1 MYNELMTVIV
11 DDITAFDYYARS
23 PVNGAM
29 ADRAR
34 RIVRDGFSTTTKK
47 AVEDFLDNMHGI
59 DPRKLHLATANPA
72 NRPYK
77 NKIKYRVFSDD
88 RLLDG
93 SYALSENLLLVP
105 PEAALIAL
113 APKCEPV
120 EFIELASLLC
130 SRFYL
135 DQFSE
140 YGVMPREV
148 LLATPESITAY
159 MDAVP
164 GLRGSVKT
172 RKLLPFITV
181 NAESPME
188 VKVDMLTSLPK
199 RYGGKGIPRPV
210 LGHAVSV
217 PEQFQR
223 SLGSATF
230 RYDFYWPAHNLE
242 VEYDSDAVHG
252 NAEKKP
258 HDSRRR
264 NIIQAQGVRC
274 LTLTRDQVMHDFAF
288 EEYIFE
294 LSSLLGVR
302 YSTRTERN
310 YELEQGLR
318 AHLFNSEL
326 RDARWRSL
334 WA

>member
-1 MYNELMTVIV
+1 MTVIV
-11 DDITAFDYYARS
+11 DDITAFDYYAHN
-23 PVNGAM
+23 PVNEAM
-29 ADRAR
+29 TARAR
-34 RIVRDGFSTTTKK
+34 RIVRDGYSPTTKK
-47 AVEDFLDNMHGI
+47 AVEDFLDNPHGV
-59 DPRKLHLATANPA
+59 DPRKLRLATANPA
-72 NRPYK
+72 ERPYK
-77 NKIKYRVFSDD
+77 NKIKYRVFTDEQF
-88 RLLDG
+88 LDG
-93 SYALSENLLLVP
+93 SYALSEDLLLVP

-113 APKCEPV
+113 APKFEPV

-130 SRFYL
+130 ARFYL
-135 DQFSE
+135 DQYSE
-140 YGVMPREV
+140 YGIMPREAP
-148 LLATPESITAY
+148 LATPESITAY

-164 GLRGSVKT
+164 GLKGSVKT
-172 RKLLPFITV
+172 KKLLPFVTV

-217 PEQFQR
+217 PEQYQR

-230 RYDFYWPAHNLE
+230 RYDFFWPAHNLE

-252 NAEKKP
+252 YAEKKP

-274 LTLTRDQVMHDFAF
+274 LTLTRDQVMHDLAF

-302 YSTRTERN
+302 FTKRTERD

-318 AHLFNSEL
+318 AHLFNNDL
-326 RDARWRSL
+326 RAAKWRSL
-334 WA
+334 WS

>member
-11 DDITAFDYYARS
+11 DDITAFDYYAHN
-23 PVNGAM
+23 PVNEAM
-29 ADRAR
+29 TARAR
-34 RIVRDGFSTTTKK
+34 RIVRDGYSPTTKK
-47 AVEDFLDNMHGI
+47 AVEDFLDNPHGV
-59 DPRKLHLATANPA
+59 DPRKLRLATANPA
-72 NRPYK
+72 ERPCK
-77 NKIKYRVFSDD
+77 NKIKYRVFTDEQF
-88 RLLDG
+88 LDG
-93 SYALSENLLLVP
+93 SYALSEDLLLVP

-113 APKCEPV
+113 APKSEPV

-130 SRFYL
+130 ARFYL
-135 DQFSE
+135 DQYSE
-140 YGVMPREV
+140 YGIMPREAP
-148 LLATPESITAY
+148 LATPESIMAY

-164 GLRGSVKT
+164 GLKGSVKT
-172 RKLLPFITV
+172 KKLLPFVTV

-188 VKVDMLTSLPK
+188 VKVDMLASLPK

-217 PEQFQR
+217 PEQYQR

-230 RYDFYWPAHNLE
+230 RYDFFWPAHNLE

-274 LTLTRDQVMHDFAF
+274 LTLTRDQVMHDLAF

-302 YSTRTERN
+302 FTKRTERD
-310 YELEQGLR
+310 YELEQRLR
-318 AHLFNSEL
+318 AHLFNNDL
-326 RDARWRSL
+326 RAAKWRSL
-334 WA
+334 WS

>member
-11 DDITAFDYYARS
+11 DDITAFDYYAHN
-23 PVNGAM
+23 PVNEASSH
-29 ADRAR
+29 RAR
-34 RIVRDGFSTTTKK
+34 RIVRDGYSPTTKK
-47 AVEDFLDNMHGI
+47 AVEDFLDNPHGV
-59 DPRKLHLATANPA
+59 DPRKLRLATANPA
-72 NRPYK
+72 ERPYK
-77 NKIKYRVFSDD
+77 NKIKYRVFTDEQF
-88 RLLDG
+88 LDG
-93 SYALSENLLLVP
+93 SYALSEELLLVP

-113 APKCEPV
+113 APKSEPV

-130 SRFYL
+130 ARFYL
-135 DQFSE
+135 DQYSE
-140 YGVMPREV
+140 YGIMPREAP
-148 LLATPESITAY
+148 LASPESITAY

-164 GLRGSVKT
+164 GLKGSVKT
-172 RKLLPFITV
+172 KKLLPFVTV

-210 LGHAVSV
+210 LGHAVFV
-217 PEQFQR
+217 PEQYQR

-230 RYDFYWPAHNLE
+230 RYDFFWPTHNLE

-274 LTLTRDQVMHDFAF
+274 LTLTRDQVMHDLAF

-302 YSTRTERN
+302 FTKRTERD

-318 AHLFNSEL
+318 AHLFNNDL
-326 RDARWRSL
+326 RAAKWRSL
-334 WA
+334 WS

>member
-11 DDITAFDYYARS
+11 DDITAFDYYAHN
-23 PVNGAM
+23 PVNEAM
-29 ADRAR
+29 TARAR
-34 RIVRDGFSTTTKK
+34 RIVRDGYSPTTKK
-47 AVEDFLDNMHGI
+47 AVEDFLDNPHGV
-59 DPRKLHLATANPA
+59 DPRKLRLATANPA
-72 NRPYK
+72 ERPYK
-77 NKIKYRVFSDD
+77 NKIKYRVFTDEQF
-88 RLLDG
+88 LDG
-93 SYALSENLLLVP
+93 SYALSEDLLLVP

-113 APKCEPV
+113 APKSEPV

-130 SRFYL
+130 ARFYL
-135 DQFSE
+135 DQYSE
-140 YGVMPREV
+140 YGIMPREAP
-148 LLATPESITAY
+148 LATPESIMAY

-164 GLRGSVKT
+164 GLKGSVKT
-172 RKLLPFITV
+172 KKLLPFVTV

-188 VKVDMLTSLPK
+188 VKVDMLASLPK

-217 PEQFQR
+217 PEQYQR

-230 RYDFYWPAHNLE
+230 RYDFFWPAHNLE

-274 LTLTRDQVMHDFAF
+274 LTLTRDQVIHDLAF

-302 YSTRTERN
+302 FTKRTERD

-318 AHLFNSEL
+318 AHLFNNDL
-326 RDARWRSL
+326 RAAKWRSL
-334 WA
+334 WS

>member
-1 MYNELMTVIV
+1 MTVIV
-11 DDITAFDYYARS
+11 DDITAFDYYAHN
-23 PVNGAM
+23 PVNEAM
-29 ADRAR
+29 TARAQ
-34 RIVRDGFSTTTKK
+34 RIVCDGYSPTTKK
-47 AVEDFLDNMHGI
+47 AVEDFLDNPHGV
-59 DPRKLHLATANPA
+59 DPRKLRLATANPA
-72 NRPYK
+72 ERPYK
-77 NKIKYRVFSDD
+77 NKIKYRVFTDEQF
-88 RLLDG
+88 LDG
-93 SYALSENLLLVP
+93 SYALSEGLLLVP

-113 APKCEPV
+113 APKSEPV

-130 SRFYL
+130 ARFYL
-135 DQFSE
+135 DRYSE
-140 YGVMPREV
+140 YGIMPREAP
-148 LLATPESITAY
+148 LASPESITAY

-164 GLRGSVKT
+164 GLKGSVKT
-172 RKLLPFITV
+172 KKLLPFVTV

-217 PEQFQR
+217 PEQYQR

-230 RYDFYWPAHNLE
+230 RYDFFWPAHNLE

-274 LTLTRDQVMHDFAF
+274 LTLTRDQVMHDLAF

-302 YSTRTERN
+302 FTKRTERD

-318 AHLFNSEL
+318 AHLFNNDL
-326 RDARWRSL
+326 RAAKWRSL
-334 WA
+334 WS

>member
-1 MYNELMTVIV
+1 MTVIV
-11 DDITAFDYYARS
+11 DDITAFDYYAHN
-23 PVNGAM
+23 PMNEAM
-29 ADRAR
+29 AARAR
-34 RIVRDGFSTTTKK
+34 RIVRDGYSPTTKK
-47 AVEDFLDNMHGI
+47 AVEDFLDNPHGV
-59 DPRKLHLATANPA
+59 DPRKLRLATANPA
-72 NRPYK
+72 ERPYK
-77 NKIKYRVFSDD
+77 NKIKYRVFTDEQF
-88 RLLDG
+88 LDG
-93 SYALSENLLLVP
+93 SYALSEDLLVVP

-113 APKCEPV
+113 APKSEPV

-130 SRFYL
+130 ARFYL
-135 DQFSE
+135 DQYSE
-140 YGVMPREV
+140 YGIMPREAP
-148 LLATPESITAY
+148 LASPESITAY

-164 GLRGSVKT
+164 RLKGSVKT
-172 RKLLPFITV
+172 KKLLPFVTV

-217 PEQFQR
+217 PEQYQR

-230 RYDFYWPAHNLE
+230 RYDFFWPAHNLE

-274 LTLTRDQVMHDFAF
+274 LTLTRDQVMHDLAF

-294 LSSLLGVR
+294 LSLLLGVR
-302 YSTRTERN
+302 FTKRTERD

-318 AHLFNSEL
+318 AHLFNNDL
-326 RDARWRSL
+326 RAAKWRSL
-334 WA
+334 WS

>member
-11 DDITAFDYYARS
+11 DDITAFDYYTHN
-23 PVNGAM
+23 PVNEAM
-29 ADRAR
+29 AARAR
-34 RIVRDGFSTTTKK
+34 RIVHDGYSATTKK
-47 AVEDFLDNMHGI
+47 AIEDFFDNPHGV
-59 DPRKLHLATANPA
+59 DPRKLHLATSNPA

-77 NKIKYRVFSDD
+77 NKIKYRVYTDE

-93 SYALSENLLLVP
+93 SYALSENLLLIP

-130 SRFYL
+130 SRFCL

-140 YGVMPREV
+140 YGVMPREAP
-148 LLATPESITAY
+148 LATPGSIMAY

-164 GLRGSVKT
+164 GLKGSVKT
-172 RKLLPFITV
+172 RKLLPFITA

-217 PEQFQR
+217 PDQFQR

-230 RYDFYWPAHNLE
+230 RYDFFWPAHNLE

-252 NAEKKP
+252 KAEKKP
-258 HDSRRR
+258 YDSRRR
-264 NIIQAQGVRC
+264 NIIQTQGVRC
-274 LTLTRDQVMHDFAF
+274 LTLTRDQVMHDLAF

-302 YSTRTERN
+302 YSRRTEQN

>member
-11 DDITAFDYYARS
+11 DDITAFDYYTHN
-23 PVNGAM
+23 PVNEAM
-29 ADRAR
+29 AARAR
-34 RIVRDGFSTTTKK
+34 RIVHDGYSATTKK
-47 AVEDFLDNMHGI
+47 AVEVFFDNPHGV
-59 DPRKLHLATANPA
+59 DPRKLHLATSNPA

-77 NKIKYRVFSDD
+77 NKIKYRVYTDE

-93 SYALSENLLLVP
+93 SYALSENLLLIP

-113 APKCEPV
+113 APKCESV

-130 SRFYL
+130 SRFCL

-140 YGVMPREV
+140 YGVMPREAP
-148 LLATPESITAY
+148 LATPGSIMAY

-164 GLRGSVKT
+164 GLKGSVKT
-172 RKLLPFITV
+172 RKLLPFITA

-217 PEQFQR
+217 PDQFQR

-230 RYDFYWPAHNLE
+230 RYDFFWPAHNLE

-252 NAEKKP
+252 KAEKKP
-258 HDSRRR
+258 YDSRRR
-264 NIIQAQGVRC
+264 NIIQTQGVRC
-274 LTLTRDQVMHDFAF
+274 LTLTRDQVMHDLAF

-302 YSTRTERN
+302 YSRRTEQN

>member
-11 DDITAFDYYARS
+11 DDITAFDYYTHN
-23 PVNGAM
+23 PVNEAM
-29 ADRAR
+29 AARAR
-34 RIVRDGFSTTTKK
+34 RIVHDGYSATTKK
-47 AVEDFLDNMHGI
+47 AVEDFFDNPHGV
-59 DPRKLHLATANPA
+59 DPRKLHLATSNPA

-77 NKIKYRVFSDD
+77 NKIKYRVYTDE

-93 SYALSENLLLVP
+93 SYALSENLLLIP

-130 SRFYL
+130 SRFCL

-140 YGVMPREV
+140 YGVMPREAP
-148 LLATPESITAY
+148 LATPGSIMAY
-159 MDAVP
+159 MDAAP
-164 GLRGSVKT
+164 GLKGSVKT
-172 RKLLPFITV
+172 RKLLPFITA

-217 PEQFQR
+217 PDQFQR

-230 RYDFYWPAHNLE
+230 RYVFFWPAHNLE

-252 NAEKKP
+252 KAEKKP
-258 HDSRRR
+258 YDSRRR
-264 NIIQAQGVRC
+264 NIIQTQGVRC
-274 LTLTRDQVMHDFAF
+274 LTLTRDQVMHDLAF

-302 YSTRTERN
+302 YSRRTEQN

>member
-11 DDITAFDYYARS
+11 DDITAFDYYTHS
-23 PVNGAM
+23 PVNEAM
-29 ADRAR
+29 AARAR
-34 RIVRDGFSTTTKK
+34 RIVRDGYSATTKK
-47 AVEDFLDNMHGI
+47 AVEDFLDNPHGV
-59 DPRKLHLATANPA
+59 DPQKLHLATSNPA

-77 NKIKYRVFSDD
+77 NKIKYRVYTDE

-135 DQFSE
+135 DRFSE
-140 YGVMPREV
+140 YGVMPREAP
-148 LLATPESITAY
+148 LATPGSIMAY

-164 GLRGSVKT
+164 GLKGSVKT
-172 RKLLPFITV
+172 RRLLPFVTA

-217 PEQFQR
+217 PDQFQR

-230 RYDFYWPAHNLE
+230 RYDFFWPAHNLE

-252 NAEKKP
+252 KAEKKP
-258 HDSRRR
+258 YDSRRR
-264 NIIQAQGVRC
+264 NIIQTQGVRC
-274 LTLTRDQVMHDFAF
+274 LTLTRDQVMHDLAF

-302 YSTRTERN
+302 YSRRTEQN

>member
-1 MYNELMTVIV
+1 MTVIV
-11 DDITAFDYYARS
+11 DDITAFDYYAHN
-23 PVNGAM
+23 PVNEAM
-29 ADRAR
+29 AARAR
-34 RIVRDGFSTTTKK
+34 RIVRDGYSPTTKK
-47 AVEDFLDNMHGI
+47 AVEDFLDNPHGV
-59 DPRKLHLATANPA
+59 DPRKLRLATANPA
-72 NRPYK
+72 ERPYK
-77 NKIKYRVFSDD
+77 NKIKYRVFTDEQF
-88 RLLDG
+88 LDG
-93 SYALSENLLLVP
+93 SYALSEDLLLVP

-113 APKCEPV
+113 APKSEPV

-130 SRFYL
+130 ARFYL
-135 DQFSE
+135 DQYSE
-140 YGVMPREV
+140 YGIMPREAP
-148 LLATPESITAY
+148 LATPESIMAY

-164 GLRGSVKT
+164 GLKGSVKT
-172 RKLLPFITV
+172 KKLLPFVTV

-188 VKVDMLTSLPK
+188 VKVDMLASLPK

-217 PEQFQR
+217 PEQYQR

-230 RYDFYWPAHNLE
+230 RYDFFWPAHNLE

-274 LTLTRDQVMHDFAF
+274 LTLTRDQVMHDLAF

-302 YSTRTERN
+302 FTKRTERD

-318 AHLFNSEL
+318 AHLFNNDL
-326 RDARWRSL
+326 RAAKWRSL
-334 WA
+334 WS

>member
-11 DDITAFDYYARS
+11 DDITAFDYYAHN

-29 ADRAR
+29 IDRAR
-34 RIVRDGFSTTTKK
+34 RMIRDGYSATTKK
-47 AVEDFLDNMHGI
+47 AVEGFLNNTHGI

-77 NKIKYRVFSDD
+77 NKVKYRVFTNDQ
-88 RLLDG
+88 
-93 SYALSENLLLVP
+93 LVP

-113 APKCEPV
+113 APKSEPV
-120 EFIELASLLC
+120 EFVELASLLC
-130 SRFYL
+130 ARFYL
-135 DQFSE
+135 DRYSE
-140 YGVMPREV
+140 YGIMPREAP
-148 LLATPESITAY
+148 LASPESITAY

-164 GLRGSVKT
+164 GLKGSVKT
-172 RKLLPFITV
+172 KKLLPFVTV

-217 PEQFQR
+217 PEQYQR

-230 RYDFYWPAHNLE
+230 RYDFFWPAHNLE

-274 LTLTRDQVMHDFAF
+274 LTLTRDQVMHDLAF

-302 YSTRTERN
+302 YSARTERN

-334 WA
+334 WE

>member
-1 MYNELMTVIV
+1 MTVIV
-11 DDITAFDYYARS
+11 DDITAFDYYAHN
-23 PVNGAM
+23 PVNEAM
-29 ADRAR
+29 AARAR
-34 RIVRDGFSTTTKK
+34 RIVRDGYSPTTKK
-47 AVEDFLDNMHGI
+47 AVEGFLGNPHGV
-59 DPRKLHLATANPA
+59 DPRKLRLATANPA
-72 NRPYK
+72 ERPYK
-77 NKIKYRVFSDD
+77 NKIKYRVFTDEQF
-88 RLLDG
+88 LDG
-93 SYALSENLLLVP
+93 SYALSEELLLVP
-105 PEAALIAL
+105 PEATLIAL
-113 APKCEPV
+113 APKSEPV

-130 SRFYL
+130 ARFYL
-135 DQFSE
+135 DQYSE
-140 YGVMPREV
+140 YGIMPREAP
-148 LLATPESITAY
+148 LATPESITAY

-164 GLRGSVKT
+164 GLKGSVKT
-172 RKLLPFITV
+172 KKLLPFVTV

-188 VKVDMLTSLPK
+188 VKIDMLTSLPK
-199 RYGGKGIPRPV
+199 RYGGKGIPRPE

-217 PEQFQR
+217 PEQYQR

-230 RYDFYWPAHNLE
+230 RYDFFWPAHNLE

-274 LTLTRDQVMHDFAF
+274 LTLTRDQVMHDLAF

-302 YSTRTERN
+302 FTKRTERD

-318 AHLFNSEL
+318 AHLFNNDL
-326 RDARWRSL
+326 RAAKWRSL
-334 WA
+334 WS

>member
-11 DDITAFDYYARS
+11 DDITAFDYYTHN
-23 PVNGAM
+23 PVNEAM
-29 ADRAR
+29 AARAR
-34 RIVRDGFSTTTKK
+34 RIVHDGYSATTKK
-47 AVEDFLDNMHGI
+47 AVEDFFDNPHGV
-59 DPRKLHLATANPA
+59 DPRKLHLATSNPA

-77 NKIKYRVFSDD
+77 NKIKYRVYTDE

-93 SYALSENLLLVP
+93 SYALSENLLLIP

-113 APKCEPV
+113 APKCESV

-130 SRFYL
+130 SRFCL

-140 YGVMPREV
+140 YGVMPREAP
-148 LLATPESITAY
+148 LATPGSIMAY

-164 GLRGSVKT
+164 GLKGSVKT
-172 RKLLPFITV
+172 RKLLPFITA

-217 PEQFQR
+217 PDQFQR

-230 RYDFYWPAHNLE
+230 RYDFFWPAHNLE

-252 NAEKKP
+252 KAEKKP
-258 HDSRRR
+258 YDSRRR
-264 NIIQAQGVRC
+264 NIIQTQGVRC
-274 LTLTRDQVMHDFAF
+274 LTLTRDQVMHDLAF

-302 YSTRTERN
+302 YSRRTEQN

>member
-11 DDITAFDYYARS
+11 DDITAFDYYTHN
-23 PVNGAM
+23 PVNEAM
-29 ADRAR
+29 AARAR
-34 RIVRDGFSTTTKK
+34 RIVHDGYSATTKK
-47 AVEDFLDNMHGI
+47 AVEDFFDNPHGV
-59 DPRKLHLATANPA
+59 DPRKLHLATSNPA

-77 NKIKYRVFSDD
+77 NKIKYRVYTDE

-93 SYALSENLLLVP
+93 SYALSENLLLIP

-113 APKCEPV
+113 APKCESV

-130 SRFYL
+130 SRFCL

-140 YGVMPREV
+140 YGVMPREAP
-148 LLATPESITAY
+148 LATPGSIMAY

-164 GLRGSVKT
+164 GLKGSVKT
-172 RKLLPFITV
+172 RKLLPFITA

-217 PEQFQR
+217 PDQFQR

-230 RYDFYWPAHNLE
+230 RYDFFWPAHNLE

-252 NAEKKP
+252 KAEKKP
-258 HDSRRR
+258 YDSRRR
-264 NIIQAQGVRC
+264 NIIQTQGVRC
-274 LTLTRDQVMHDFAF
+274 LTLTRDQVMHDLAF

-302 YSTRTERN
+302 YSRRTEQN

-326 RDARWRSL
+326 RGARWRSL

>member
-11 DDITAFDYYARS
+11 DDITAFDYYTHN
-23 PVNGAM
+23 PVNEAM
-29 ADRAR
+29 AARAR
-34 RIVRDGFSTTTKK
+34 RIVHDGYSATTKK
-47 AVEDFLDNMHGI
+47 AVEDFFDNPHGV
-59 DPRKLHLATANPA
+59 DPRKLHLATSNPA

-77 NKIKYRVFSDD
+77 NKIKYRVYTDE

-93 SYALSENLLLVP
+93 SYALSENLLLIP

-130 SRFYL
+130 SRFCL

-140 YGVMPREV
+140 YGVMPREAP
-148 LLATPESITAY
+148 LATPGSIMAY

-164 GLRGSVKT
+164 GLKGSVKT
-172 RKLLPFITV
+172 RKLLPFITA

-217 PEQFQR
+217 PDQFQR

-230 RYDFYWPAHNLE
+230 RYDFFWPAHNLE
-242 VEYDSDAVHG
+242 GEYDSDAVHG
-252 NAEKKP
+252 KAEKKP
-258 HDSRRR
+258 YDSRRR
-264 NIIQAQGVRC
+264 NIIQTQGVRC
-274 LTLTRDQVMHDFAF
+274 LTLTRDQVMHDLAF

-302 YSTRTERN
+302 YSRRTEQN

>member
-1 MYNELMTVIV
+1 MFTDEQ
-11 DDITAFDYYARS
+11 F
-23 PVNGAM
+23 
-29 ADRAR
+29 
-34 RIVRDGFSTTTKK
+34 
-47 AVEDFLDNMHGI
+47 
-59 DPRKLHLATANPA
+59 
-72 NRPYK
+72 
-77 NKIKYRVFSDD
+77 
-88 RLLDG
+88 LDG
-93 SYALSENLLLVP
+93 SYALSEDLLLVP

-113 APKCEPV
+113 APKSEPV

-130 SRFYL
+130 ARFYL
-135 DQFSE
+135 DQYSE
-140 YGVMPREV
+140 YGIMPREAP
-148 LLATPESITAY
+148 LATPESITAY

-164 GLRGSVKT
+164 GLKGSVKT
-172 RKLLPFITV
+172 KKLLPFVTV

-217 PEQFQR
+217 PEQYQR

-230 RYDFYWPAHNLE
+230 RYDFFWPAHNLE

-274 LTLTRDQVMHDFAF
+274 LTLTRDQVMHDLAF

-294 LSSLLGVR
+294 LSSHRL
-302 YSTRTERN
+302 
-310 YELEQGLR
+310 
-318 AHLFNSEL
+318 A
-326 RDARWRSL
+326 
-334 WA
+334 

>member
-1 MYNELMTVIV
+1 MTVIV
-11 DDITAFDYYARS
+11 DDITAFDYYAHN
-23 PVNGAM
+23 PVNEAM
-29 ADRAR
+29 VTRAR
-34 RIVRDGFSTTTKK
+34 RIVRDGYSPTTKK
-47 AVEDFLDNMHGI
+47 AVEDFLDNPHGV
-59 DPRKLHLATANPA
+59 DLRKLRLATANPA
-72 NRPYK
+72 ERPDK
-77 NKIKYRVFSDD
+77 NKIKYRVFTDEQF
-88 RLLDG
+88 LDG
-93 SYALSENLLLVP
+93 SYALSEDLLLVP

-113 APKCEPV
+113 APKSEPV

-130 SRFYL
+130 ARFYL
-135 DQFSE
+135 DQYSE
-140 YGVMPREV
+140 YGIMPREAP
-148 LLATPESITAY
+148 LATPESITAY
-159 MDAVP
+159 MNAVP
-164 GLRGSVKT
+164 GLKGSVKT
-172 RKLLPFITV
+172 KKLLPFVTV

-217 PEQFQR
+217 PEQYQR

-230 RYDFYWPAHNLE
+230 RYDFFWPARNLE

-274 LTLTRDQVMHDFAF
+274 LTLTRDQVMHDLAF

-302 YSTRTERN
+302 FTKRTERD

-318 AHLFNSEL
+318 AHLFNNDL
-326 RDARWRSL
+326 RAAKWRSL
-334 WA
+334 WS

>member
-11 DDITAFDYYARS
+11 DDITAFDYYTHN
-23 PVNGAM
+23 PVNEAM
-29 ADRAR
+29 AARAR
-34 RIVRDGFSTTTKK
+34 RIVHDGYSATTKK
-47 AVEDFLDNMHGI
+47 AVEDFFDNPHGV
-59 DPRKLHLATANPA
+59 DPRKLHLATSNPA

-77 NKIKYRVFSDD
+77 NKIKYRVYTDE

-93 SYALSENLLLVP
+93 SYALSENLLLIP

-130 SRFYL
+130 SRFCL

-140 YGVMPREV
+140 YGVMPREAP
-148 LLATPESITAY
+148 LATPGSIMAY

-164 GLRGSVKT
+164 GLKGSVKT
-172 RKLLPFITV
+172 RKLLPFITA

-217 PEQFQR
+217 PDQFQR
-223 SLGSATF
+223 NLGSATF
-230 RYDFYWPAHNLE
+230 RYDFFWPAHNLE

-252 NAEKKP
+252 KAEKKP
-258 HDSRRR
+258 YDSRRR
-264 NIIQAQGVRC
+264 NIIQTQGVRC
-274 LTLTRDQVMHDFAF
+274 LTLTRDQVMHDLAF

-302 YSTRTERN
+302 YSRRTEQN

>member
-11 DDITAFDYYARS
+11 DDITAFDYYTHN
-23 PVNGAM
+23 PVNEAM
-29 ADRAR
+29 AARAR
-34 RIVRDGFSTTTKK
+34 RIVHDGYSATTKK
-47 AVEDFLDNMHGI
+47 AVEDFFDNPHGV
-59 DPRKLHLATANPA
+59 DPRKLHLATSNPA

-77 NKIKYRVFSDD
+77 NKIKYRVYTDE

-93 SYALSENLLLVP
+93 SYALSENLLLIP

-130 SRFYL
+130 SRFCL

-140 YGVMPREV
+140 YGVMPREAP
-148 LLATPESITAY
+148 LATPGSIMAY

-164 GLRGSVKT
+164 GLKGSVKT
-172 RKLLPFITV
+172 RKLLPFITA

-217 PEQFQR
+217 PDQFQR

-230 RYDFYWPAHNLE
+230 RYDFFWPAHNLE

-252 NAEKKP
+252 KAEKKP
-258 HDSRRR
+258 YDSRRR
-264 NIIQAQGVRC
+264 IIIQTQGVRC
-274 LTLTRDQVMHDFAF
+274 LTLTRDQVMHDLAF

-302 YSTRTERN
+302 YSRRTEQN

>member
-11 DDITAFDYYARS
+11 DDITAFDYYTHN
-23 PVNGAM
+23 PVNEAM
-29 ADRAR
+29 AARAR
-34 RIVRDGFSTTTKK
+34 RIVHDGYSATTKK
-47 AVEDFLDNMHGI
+47 AVEDFFDNPHGV
-59 DPRKLHLATANPA
+59 DPRKLHLATSNPA

-77 NKIKYRVFSDD
+77 NKIKYRVYTDE

-93 SYALSENLLLVP
+93 SYALSENLLLIP
-105 PEAALIAL
+105 PEAALIVL

-130 SRFYL
+130 SRFCL
-135 DQFSE
+135 DQFSD
-140 YGVMPREV
+140 YGVMPREAP
-148 LLATPESITAY
+148 LATPGSIMAY

-164 GLRGSVKT
+164 GLKGSVKT
-172 RKLLPFITV
+172 RKLLPFITA

-217 PEQFQR
+217 PDQFQR

-230 RYDFYWPAHNLE
+230 RYDFFWPTHNLE

-252 NAEKKP
+252 KAEKKP
-258 HDSRRR
+258 YDSRRR
-264 NIIQAQGVRC
+264 NIIQTQGVRC
-274 LTLTRDQVMHDFAF
+274 LTLTRDQVMHDLAF

-302 YSTRTERN
+302 YSRRTEQN

>member
-1 MYNELMTVIV
+1 MTVIV
-11 DDITAFDYYARS
+11 DDITAFDYYAHN
-23 PVNGAM
+23 PVNEAM
-29 ADRAR
+29 TARAQ
-34 RIVRDGFSTTTKK
+34 RIVCDGYSPTTKK
-47 AVEDFLDNMHGI
+47 AVEDFLDNPHGV
-59 DPRKLHLATANPA
+59 DPRKLRLATANPA
-72 NRPYK
+72 ERPYK
-77 NKIKYRVFSDD
+77 NKIKYRVFTNEQF
-88 RLLDG
+88 LDG
-93 SYALSENLLLVP
+93 SYALSEDFLLVP

-113 APKCEPV
+113 APKSEPV

-130 SRFYL
+130 ARFYL
-135 DQFSE
+135 DRYSE
-140 YGVMPREV
+140 YGIMPREAP
-148 LLATPESITAY
+148 LASPESITAY

-164 GLRGSVKT
+164 GLKGSVKT
-172 RKLLPFITV
+172 KKLLPFVTV

-217 PEQFQR
+217 PEQYQR

-230 RYDFYWPAHNLE
+230 RYDFFWPAHNLE

-274 LTLTRDQVMHDFAF
+274 LTLTRDQVMHDLAF

-302 YSTRTERN
+302 FTKRTERD

-318 AHLFNSEL
+318 AHLFNNDL
-326 RDARWRSL
+326 RAAKWRSL
-334 WA
+334 WS

>member
-1 MYNELMTVIV
+1 MTVIV
-11 DDITAFDYYARS
+11 DDITAFDYYAHN
-23 PVNGAM
+23 PVNEAM
-29 ADRAR
+29 VARAR
-34 RIVRDGFSTTTKK
+34 RIVRDGYSPTTKK
-47 AVEDFLDNMHGI
+47 AVEDFLDNPHGV
-59 DPRKLHLATANPA
+59 DPRKLRLATANPA
-72 NRPYK
+72 ERPYK
-77 NKIKYRVFSDD
+77 NKIKYRVFTDEQF
-88 RLLDG
+88 LDG
-93 SYALSENLLLVP
+93 SYALSEDLLLVP
-105 PEAALIAL
+105 PEAVLIAL
-113 APKCEPV
+113 ASKSEPV

-130 SRFYL
+130 ARFYL
-135 DQFSE
+135 DQYSE
-140 YGVMPREV
+140 YGIMPREAP
-148 LLATPESITAY
+148 LATPESITAY

-164 GLRGSVKT
+164 GLKGSVKT
-172 RKLLPFITV
+172 KKLLPFVTV

-217 PEQFQR
+217 PEQYQR

-230 RYDFYWPAHNLE
+230 RYDFFWPARNLE

-252 NAEKKP
+252 DAEKKP

-274 LTLTRDQVMHDFAF
+274 LTLTRDQVMHDLAF

-302 YSTRTERN
+302 FTKRTERD

-318 AHLFNSEL
+318 AHLFNNDL
-326 RDARWRSL
+326 RAAKWRSL
-334 WA
+334 WS

>member
-11 DDITAFDYYARS
+11 DDITAFDYYTHN
-23 PVNGAM
+23 PVNEAM
-29 ADRAR
+29 AARAR
-34 RIVRDGFSTTTKK
+34 RIVHDGYSATTKK
-47 AVEDFLDNMHGI
+47 AVEDFFDNPHGV
-59 DPRKLHLATANPA
+59 DPRKLHLATSNPA

-77 NKIKYRVFSDD
+77 NKIKYRVYTDE

-93 SYALSENLLLVP
+93 SYALSENLLLIP

-130 SRFYL
+130 SRFCL

-140 YGVMPREV
+140 YGVMPREAP
-148 LLATPESITAY
+148 LATPGSIMAY

-164 GLRGSVKT
+164 GLKGSVKT
-172 RKLLPFITV
+172 RKLLPFITA

-217 PEQFQR
+217 PDQFQR

-230 RYDFYWPAHNLE
+230 RYDFFWSAHNLE

-252 NAEKKP
+252 KAEKKP
-258 HDSRRR
+258 YDSRRR
-264 NIIQAQGVRC
+264 NIIQTQGVRC
-274 LTLTRDQVMHDFAF
+274 LTLTRDQVMHDLAF

-302 YSTRTERN
+302 YSRRTEQN